1 MATAEVS
8 LSGAKNSSGVSAH
21 GVVRPESGWQE
32 TASTAR
38 EAASRALHG
47 VGPFAHESETTS
59 DVTHALSQHCGGG
72 GGTVRDKRSC

>member
-32 TASTAR
+32 TASIAR
-38 EAASRALHG
+38 EAASRARCTELDLLHTNQKL
-47 VGPFAHESETTS
+47 P
-59 DVTHALSQHCGGG
+59 LM
-72 GGTVRDKRSC
+72 